1 MKSFQTNSELVEY
14 LDKITTEFKGT
25 IHELESAIGFLMIG
39 RHFGWKPLVL
49 IHDKNTI
56 KKYEAILKLNFREEL
71 EPVGMFAHKSNAY
84 RAVLN
89 VTSFWKAVKGEI
101 PGIKTSQI
109 E

>member
-1 MKSFQTNSELVEY
+1 MKSFQNNEELMAY
-14 LDKITTEFKGT
+14 IDKITIEFKGT

-56 KKYEAILKLNFREEL
+56 KKYEQILKLKFRDEL
-71 EPVGMFAHKSNAY
+71 EPVGLYAEKSNSY
-84 RAVLN
+84 RAVLKIS
-89 VTSFWKAVKGEI
+89 SFWKAVKGEI
-101 PGIKTSQI
+101 PGIKSSQV

>member
-1 MKSFQTNSELVEY
+1 MKSFKNNAELVEY
-14 LDKITTEFKGT
+14 LDKITIEFKGG

-39 RHFGWKPLVL
+39 RHFGWKPLIL

-56 KKYEAILKLNFREEL
+56 KKYEAILKLNFKEEL
-71 EPVGMFAHKSNAY
+71 EPVGKYAEKANAY

-89 VTSFWKAVKGEI
+89 VSSFWKAVKGEI